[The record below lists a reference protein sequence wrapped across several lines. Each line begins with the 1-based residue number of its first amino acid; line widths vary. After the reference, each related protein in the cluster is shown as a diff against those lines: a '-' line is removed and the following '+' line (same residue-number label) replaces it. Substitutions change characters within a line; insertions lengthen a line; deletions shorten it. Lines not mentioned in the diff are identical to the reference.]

1 MHLTAWRKPGFA
13 GKVRRSRTGFLARI
27 RRTIVRIPLAGG
39 QAGWP
44 VTVSMFLTRFHPSF
58 RASVKTTAD

>member
-13 GKVRRSRTGFLARI
+13 GKARRSRTGFLARI
-27 RRTIVRIPLAGG
+27 RRTMARSPLAGG

-44 VTVSMFLTRFHPSF
+44 VTVSIFLTRFNPSF
-58 RASVKTTAD
+58 STPVKTTAG